1 MEIRKEPLE
10 ISLFSLRV
18 TIFIVMLVWT
28 LDKFINPGHA
38 SKIYESFYFLGGLG
52 NSTMY
57 IVGGIE
63 LIILIGFLLGM
74 YKKFTYGA
82 VLGFHALSTLS
93 TFKQYLTPYE
103 GPNLLF
109 FAAWPMLSGCL
120 ALFLLREYDSK
131 YIFSI

>member
-18 TIFIVMLVWT
+18 TIFVVMLVWT

-38 SKIYESFYFLGGLG
+38 SKVYENYYFLGGLA
-52 NSTMY
+52 NATLY
-57 IVGGIE
+57 FVGGIE
-63 LIILIGFLLGM
+63 FIILIGFLLGM

-82 VLGFHALSTLS
+82 VLVFHAISTLS
-93 TFKQYLTPYE
+93 SFKQYLTPYD
-103 GPNLLF
+103 GPHILF
-109 FAAWPMLSGCL
+109 FAAWPMLAGCL

-131 YIFSI
+131 YSCST